1 MKPLRRE
8 LKMLVSFMTEYFPGI
23 LMLIVFLIMM
33 AGMYS
38 RKISA
43 LLALPIM
50 AFLFALIGVVRYVD
64 LFSLAMKYMGEKSF
78 ILLLWSK
85 AVWFVILTALVYLTT
100 RKKISAGAAVLAALI
115 SFLIMLILNISG
127 LSRIMGFSILGQL
140 LDCLQ
145 SKVII
150 KDILADGAVK
160 LTNSYTVAIFGG
172 MLAILVKEKK
182 IAETFIKYA
191 AELAG
196 DNPVY
201 VAIIMMFVCFTLFT
215 TLGGLGA
222 IIMIGTII
230 LPIMMSL
237 GIEPLV
243 AGGVLLIGLC
253 AGGTFNPGN
262 WALYEA
268 SLGVET
274 GKVQLAAIIMIVMYL
289 GMGCIFIIINTRGRR
304 RRRYFASGN
313 MEYADAGQKVHPAA
327 LLSPIV
333 PIFLVLRT
341 KTFVDLLGWVKGWS
355 AGLDSGINFLGRAA
369 TFWDAYIGGWEFIPA
384 FIAGILFCLFTTW
397 DKKGDNIK
405 MLTKAMIEGAESV
418 MPAVL
423 LMLGIGM
430 LLNAV
435 WNPDVGR
442 YLDPVV
448 RGVIPSTRIPYIL
461 IFGLCA
467 PLALYRGP
475 LNLWGLGLGV
485 ASLIYKGS
493 PLSAAAVMGIFI
505 TTGAMQG
512 ICDPTNTHNV
522 WIATY
527 INEDVIKL
535 TKKLLIYVWAM
546 IFVGLLLMSVLF
558 PLNKTPQELE
568 RLSKSGAQSAQM
580 K

>member
-1 MKPLRRE
+1 
-8 LKMLVSFMTEYFPGI
+8 MLVTFITEYFPGI

-33 AGMYS
+33 AGMYT

-64 LFSLAMKYMGEKSF
+64 LFTLAMKYMGEKSF

-85 AVWFVILTALVYLTT
+85 AVWFVILTALIYLAT
-100 RKKISAGAAVLAALI
+100 RKKIGAGAAILGALV
-115 SFLIMLILNISG
+115 SLLLLLIINISG
-127 LSRIMGFSILGQL
+127 LTKIMGFSILGQL
-140 LDCLQ
+140 LACLQ

-150 KDILADGAVK
+150 KDIIADGAVK
-160 LTNSYTVAIFGG
+160 LHTSYTVAMFGG

-201 VAIIMMFVCFTLFT
+201 VAIIMMFVCFMLFT

-274 GKVQLAAIIMIVMYL
+274 GKVQLAALVMIALYL
-289 GMGCIFIIINTRGRR
+289 GMGCLFIIMNTRGRR
-304 RRRYFASGN
+304 RRRYFAPAN
-313 MEYADAGQKVHPAA
+313 MEFADAAKKVHPVA

-355 AGLDSGINFLGRAA
+355 AGLDSSINFLGRAA
-369 TFWDAYIGGWEFIPA
+369 IFWDTYIGGWEFIPA
-384 FIAGILFCLFTTW
+384 FIAGILFCLVATW

-435 WNPDVGR
+435 WNPDVSR

-448 RGVIPSTRIPYIL
+448 RAVVPSTRIPYIL
-461 IFGLCA
+461 IFGICA

-493 PLSAAAVMGIFI
+493 LLSSAAVMGIFI

-535 TKKLLIYVWAM
+535 TKKLLLYVWGM
-546 IFVGLLLMSVLF
+546 IFVGLLLMSILF

-568 RLSKSGAQSAQM
+568 RLNKSNTQAAQV